1 MMEQTKTTKPCQGK
15 QEQEQKEEE
24 EHMKGHTILA
34 A

>member
-1 MMEQTKTTKPCQGK
+1 MMVQRKAAKPCQGK

-24 EHMKGHTILA
+24 EHMKGQRILA